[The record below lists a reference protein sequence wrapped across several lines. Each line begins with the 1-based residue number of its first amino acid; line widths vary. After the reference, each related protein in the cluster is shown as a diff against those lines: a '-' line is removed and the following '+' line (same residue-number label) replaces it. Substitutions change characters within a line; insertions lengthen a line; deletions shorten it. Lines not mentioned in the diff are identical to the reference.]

1 MILLYE
7 ISTIKTLNFH
17 LPLLKEADLD
27 SLLNAL
33 AFDFDS
39 LSFSFL
45 AGWTILN
52 KSPYP
57 KKILMKLR
65 GNESGQIR
73 HVPAH
78 TSVIM
83 PDNVNYRFWDAETH
97 VEIAPCRQVI
107 VNKDGFFE

>member
-1 MILLYE
+1 M
-7 ISTIKTLNFH
+7 
-17 LPLLKEADLD
+17 D

-45 AGWTILN
+45 VGWTILN

-65 GNESGQIR
+65 GNESG
-73 HVPAH
+73 H
-78 TSVIM
+78 TPV
-83 PDNVNYRFWDAETH
+83 A
-97 VEIAPCRQVI
+97 
-107 VNKDGFFE
+107 G

>member
-1 MILLYE
+1 M
-7 ISTIKTLNFH
+7 
-17 LPLLKEADLD
+17 D

-39 LSFSFL
+39 FSLSFL

-65 GNESGQIR
+65 GNESGQIK

-97 VEIAPCRQVI
+97 VEIVPRRQVI